1 MFIDELIPS
10 LIHAAYRSFLVRFF
24 SMHLAQVLH
33 RMVDDASYFGIDVHP
48 SHFDY
53 LVKQAEGKYQ

>member
-10 LIHAAYRSFLVRFF
+10 LVHAAYRSFLVRFF
-24 SMHLAQVLH
+24 GMPLPRVLH
-33 RMVDDASYFGIDVHP
+33 RLIDDATYFGIEVHP
-48 SHFDY
+48 SHLDY